1 MNNKLRILIADDHA
15 IVRKGLVA
23 LLESDGSVGV
33 VAEADDG
40 AAALTLMA
48 KVRPD
53 VVVMDILM
61 PVKDGISATREIKER
76 FPATKVLVLTTS
88 TVSDDL
94 AAALAAGADGAI
106 TKATAVDTLLA
117 AVKSVAAGARVVSP
131 EISKLIANDPPA
143 QELTSRQ
150 REVLAAMA
158 CGKSN
163 KEIAEELGI
172 APDSVGQHVMAIR
185 AKLGAANRTEAVAIA
200 LRKQLLKH

>member
-1 MNNKLRILIADDHA
+1 MNKLRILIADDHA

-117 AVKSVAAGARVVSP
+117 AVKSVAAGERVVSP
-131 EISKLIANDPPA
+131 EISRLIANDPPA
-143 QELTSRQ
+143 RELTERQ
-150 REVLAAMA
+150 REILAAMA
-158 CGKSN
+158 RGRSN
-163 KEIAEELGI
+163 KEIADELGI

-200 LRKQLLKH
+200 LRKQLLKG